1 MLGDKVI
8 FGNEW
13 LENEHSKDSDGKLKP
28 KGKNHKK
35 NGSLMKAH
43 RQEVTK
49 TLDQLAQQGRL
60 IRMSQPK
67 ITREEVVRQM
77 RKNRDSLLDKK
88 LNDKSKA

>member
-1 MLGDKVI
+1 
-8 FGNEW
+8 
-13 LENEHSKDSDGKLKP
+13 
-28 KGKNHKK
+28 
-35 NGSLMKAH
+35 MKAH

-49 TLDQLAQQGRL
+49 TLDQLTQQGRL

-67 ITREEVVRQM
+67 ITREEAVRQM